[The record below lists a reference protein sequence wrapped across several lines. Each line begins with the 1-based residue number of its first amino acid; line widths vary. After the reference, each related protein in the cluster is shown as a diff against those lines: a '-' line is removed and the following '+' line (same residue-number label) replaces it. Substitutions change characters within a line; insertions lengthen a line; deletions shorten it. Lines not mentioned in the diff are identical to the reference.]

1 MKTTKAFCLR
11 NALFSTAI
19 LTLSCTGAEPASQ
32 STGDFAPDS
41 VAAFEK
47 EASAVE
53 LGSGFQKQ
61 LIERLKAKIIGIAK
75 ANQTRTDNLAAVE
88 AELRPLISLLVRIA
102 PPRTDAESAAL
113 LVGPWYS
120 LWTDQSFGPQPP
132 NLSRIFQVISSS
144 GHYYNLSETV
154 IPGMPPVIGALR
166 GAYAQIPGAF
176 AIRFTKNGFTPGVL
190 AGKSSAEV
198 AALAASI
205 EAGTTPL
212 IQVPGPIGI
221 GGRLGTVY
229 VDETL
234 RISSGDQTPV
244 FDDNGVVSVPGQF
257 GLLFV
262 LERLQG
268 VTP

>member
-1 MKTTKAFCLR
+1 MKTASP
-11 NALFSTAI
+11 FSRLNTMLAVI
-19 LTLSCTGAEPASQ
+19 AVTLSCTGAEPVSPAP
-32 STGDFAPDS
+32 GIAAPDS
-41 VAAFEK
+41 VEAFEK
-47 EASAVE
+47 EASGVQ
-53 LGSGFQKQ
+53 LGSAFQKQ
-61 LIERLKAKIIGIAK
+61 LIERLKAKIVAISK

-102 PPRTDAESAAL
+102 PQRTDAESAAL

-132 NLSRIFQVISSS
+132 NLSRIFQVINPN

-154 IPGMPPVIGALR
+154 IAGRPAVIGALR
-166 GAYAQIPGAF
+166 GAYAQVPGAF

-190 AGKSSAEV
+190 VGKTGAEV
-198 AALAASI
+198 GALAASI

-257 GLLFV
+257 DLLFV